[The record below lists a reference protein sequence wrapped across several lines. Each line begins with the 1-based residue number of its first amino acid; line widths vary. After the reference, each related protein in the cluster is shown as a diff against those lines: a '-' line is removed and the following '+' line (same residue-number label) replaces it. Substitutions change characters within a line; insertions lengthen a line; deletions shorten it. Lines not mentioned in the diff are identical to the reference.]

1 LAHLKEKLN
10 GKKQISYGELEIWL
24 KERIQIPVD
33 EHEVYVLGYEVVIDA
48 GKPEQ
53 SYFRLS
59 IGTIYL
65 LRIAL
70 KSNHVVTDST
80 HCMIW
85 NGFQVFLTGTTDL
98 SRQFHPFSLTVC
110 TNEDNEDFTFIFN
123 ILKVSILVL
132 FKLVYNPSIFLAD
145 AAASITIGF
154 TAVFG
159 SNFTRLMCYCHVERA
174 CVRRLN
180 GNEDKDTIIFYNLF
194 IWLFQNH

>member
-85 NGFQVFLTGTTDL
+85 NVFPVFLTGPTDL
-98 SRQFHPFSLTVC
+98 SRQLK
-110 TNEDNEDFTFIFN
+110 
-123 ILKVSILVL
+123 ILHS
-132 FKLVYNPSIFLAD
+132 FL
-145 AAASITIGF
+145 I
-154 TAVFG
+154 
-159 SNFTRLMCYCHVERA
+159 H
-174 CVRRLN
+174 
-180 GNEDKDTIIFYNLF
+180 
-194 IWLFQNH
+194 